1 MVKRIAVVGALL
13 LVSGCTGNPG
23 TAVPIAPAA
32 PVTSTVTVAPPQTVV
47 VPPPVTVTQ
56 QAPAAQAKPPRD
68 RTACQWMHSN
78 GYSYT
83 AAYNAWL
90 AAGYPLNWDAD
101 RDGWPCE
108 QTFGDRN

>member
-1 MVKRIAVVGALL
+1 MWKRFAVAGAFL
-13 LVSGCTGNPG
+13 LVSGCAGTPG
-23 TAVPIAPAA
+23 KAVPI
-32 PVTSTVTVAPPQTVV
+32 PVTSTVTVAPQTVV
-47 VPPPVTVTQ
+47 VPPPVTVTE
-56 QAPAAQAKPPRD
+56 QAPAVQAKPPRD
-68 RTACQWMHSN
+68 QTACQWMHSN

-83 AAYNAWL
+83 AAYNAWQ